1 MKRPDVKLHKIL
13 DKKIKYR
20 NLISGILCMVLIITA
35 IPGTSCAKLK
45 QLKEKELVLPG
56 SRIVPDSSMEAG
68 QKVAW
73 VSFL

>member
-1 MKRPDVKLHKIL
+1 
-13 DKKIKYR
+13 
-20 NLISGILCMVLIITA
+20 MVLIITA

-73 VSFL
+73 VSFM